1 MYLGSTYDAIA
12 AAEDAEV
19 ELLKQQVLDEAEQ
32 EANAARKAA
41 LVAAARE
48 SYETWKRG
56 EMARLA
62 PVALKVKNAIEAK

>member
-12 AAEDAEV
+12 DAEDAEIEV
-19 ELLKQQVLDEAEQ
+19 IRPGLIDAE
-32 EANAARKAA
+32 EEPKPDRKAA

-62 PVALKVKNAIEAK
+62 PVALKVKTAIEAK

>member
-19 ELLKQQVLDEAEQ
+19 EVISPGLGDAEQ
-32 EANAARKAA
+32 EPNPDRKAA

-48 SYETWKRG
+48 SYETWKQG

-62 PVALKVKNAIEAK
+62 PVALKVKTAIEAK

>member
-12 AAEDAEV
+12 DAEDAEV
-19 ELLKQQVLDEAEQ
+19 EVIRPGLDDAEG

-41 LVAAARE
+41 LVAAGRE
-48 SYETWKRG
+48 SYETWKQG

-62 PVALKVKNAIEAK
+62 PVALKVKTAIEAK

>member
-19 ELLKQQVLDEAEQ
+19 EVIQPGLDDAEQ
-32 EANAARKAA
+32 ETNAARKAA

-48 SYETWKRG
+48 SYEAWK
-56 EMARLA
+56 
-62 PVALKVKNAIEAK
+62 

>member
-19 ELLKQQVLDEAEQ
+19 EVISPGLGDAET
-32 EANAARKAA
+32 EPNPDRKAA

-48 SYETWKRG
+48 SYETWK
-56 EMARLA
+56 
-62 PVALKVKNAIEAK
+62 

>member
-12 AAEDAEV
+12 DAEDAEV
-19 ELLKQQVLDEAEQ
+19 EVIRPGLDDAEG

-48 SYETWKRG
+48 SYETWK
-56 EMARLA
+56 
-62 PVALKVKNAIEAK
+62 